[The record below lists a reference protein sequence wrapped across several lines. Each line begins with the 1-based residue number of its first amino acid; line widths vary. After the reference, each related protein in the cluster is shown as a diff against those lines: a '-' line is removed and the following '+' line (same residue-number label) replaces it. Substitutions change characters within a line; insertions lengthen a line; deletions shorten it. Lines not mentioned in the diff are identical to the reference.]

1 MSNLTDQVNSSE
13 RVAKIPIEAE
23 EACSLDA
30 MSSVVLATPAGFV
43 AGAQAAGAGLAA
55 MGIGVGVGEAID

>member
-43 AGAQAAGAGLAA
+43 AGAQAAGAGQQRW
-55 MGIGVGVGEAID
+55 V